1 MEKLAFIDHSFHIK
15 STATKFLIDLLKKEY
30 TVDIYWDESWMKKPR
45 INLTSLSIKKYDV
58 IILFQLFNYTVKELK
73 ATGCKN
79 IIVIPMYDNSHLLFD
94 RQWLEYKNIKFL
106 NFSRALHSRL
116 IKLGLNSMHAQY
128 FPPPNNLHNDTSLD
142 LLKGFFWQRTN
153 RITWQHIRKLIEKT
167 KFEHFHIHGAVD
179 PPGFPLILP
188 TQEEKIKYD
197 ITISEW
203 FDKRDDYFDVV
214 LKSNIYF
221 APRLHEGIGMS
232 FLEAMAMGK
241 CVVAPDN
248 PTMNEYINDGV
259 TGYLYDPNNP
269 EPIDF
274 SNAPQVAENALVYIE
289 EGYQSWSTK
298 KGEILK
304 FIQEPS
310 ENYKAPMIYYYRKI
324 LAELQY
330 RPQKERIKGKI
341 AKTFPA
347 LTNKFVQLKKQL
359 RNISNNYC

>member
-1 MEKLAFIDHSFHIK
+1 MEKLAFIDHAYHIK
-15 STATKFLIDLLKKEY
+15 STATKFLTNLLKKKY
-30 TVDIYWDESWMKKPR
+30 MVDIYWDESYIKKPKVD
-45 INLTSLSIKKYDV
+45 LSSLSEKKYDV
-58 IILFQLFNYTVKELK
+58 IILFQMINYTARELK
-73 ATGCKN
+73 AAGCKN
-79 IIVIPMYDNSHLLFD
+79 IILIPMYDNSHLLFD
-94 RQWLEYKNIKFL
+94 RQWLEYRNIKFL
-106 NFSRALHSRL
+106 NFSYGLHNRL
-116 IKLGLNSMHAQY
+116 KKLALNSMHVQY
-128 FPPPNNLHNDTSLD
+128 FPPPDKAQDTTNSGI
-142 LLKGFFWQRTN
+142 LKGFFWQRTN
-153 RITWQHIRKLIEKT
+153 QITWQHIRKLIEKT
-167 KFEHFHIHGAVD
+167 KFAHFHIHGAVD

-188 TQEEKIKYD
+188 TKAEKIKYN

-203 FDKRDDYFDVV
+203 FENREDYF
-214 LKSNIYF
+214 SAASTANIYF
-221 APRLHEGIGMS
+221 APRLYEGIGMS

-241 CVVAPDN
+241 CVVAPNN
-248 PTMNEYINDGV
+248 PTMNEYINNGV

-269 EPIDF
+269 QPIDF
-274 SNAPQVAENALVYIE
+274 SNASQVAENARVHIE
-289 EGYQSWSTK
+289 EGYKSWSTK